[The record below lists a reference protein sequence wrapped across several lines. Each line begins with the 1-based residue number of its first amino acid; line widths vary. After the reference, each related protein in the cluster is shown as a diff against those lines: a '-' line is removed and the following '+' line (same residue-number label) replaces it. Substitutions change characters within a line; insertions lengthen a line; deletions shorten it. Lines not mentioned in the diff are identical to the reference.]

1 MLINSKGETK
11 TIIQHNNHRDVNEMK
26 WDAKYDGAIANVSLN
41 VNNNGKNTHKEFQLT
56 NENLANIF
64 TVPSVDASL
73 DERLLKDF
81 ELPKKTNKEE
91 FKVIRYPIK
100 VLRRKTRKR
109 KNKKN
114 KSSKTFR

>member
-81 ELPKKTNKEE
+81 QIGDSSNKE
-91 FKVIRYPIK
+91 FKVIRYPIR
-100 VLRRKTRKR
+100 VLRRKTKRKR
-109 KNKKN
+109 SKPKNKYT
-114 KSSKTFR
+114 KTLR